1 MSYQATGD
9 ATTDANA
16 QPSLAQTGAP
26 VSPVTNALFYVA
38 TGTSMAGA
46 LLYAFGSDKSKQA
59 AHLMIWGGL
68 VVDLAASF
76 MGA

>member
-1 MSYQATGD
+1 
-9 ATTDANA
+9 
-16 QPSLAQTGAP
+16 
-26 VSPVTNALFYVA
+26 
-38 TGTSMAGA
+38 MAGA